1 MNNSLKTGA
10 ALLSTFAISLALAA
24 ASSATDVTK
33 NKQISNAEVQTITV
47 TAKRMS
53 NEQKVAYDQE
63 QASHGVQTVVISAKR
78 LSPQAKLAYDKANA
92 SSFQANVQFNKTLRQ
107 TA

>member
-1 MNNSLKTGA
+1 MNKSLKTGVT
-10 ALLSTFAISLALAA
+10 LLSTLAISLALAA
-24 ASSATDVTK
+24 ASSATDVPH
-33 NKQISNAEVQTITV
+33 NKQSISSASQTV
-47 TAKRMS
+47 TVSAKRMS
-53 NEQKVAYDQE
+53 NEQKASYDQE

-92 SSFQANVQFNKTLRQ
+92 SSFQANVQFNKSLRQ